1 MLLTRSNYGAD
12 MARRFVYSRW
22 DGSQRGFDVDA
33 DVLMEQIT
41 DEVIHHGDVEAAL
54 RRIMERGLQTPDGR
68 QMPGLSELRD
78 RIRDRREEIAESGEL
93 DGSLAEAARELA
105 DILDEERHAIE
116 NARDDALRSGDER
129 RAENANAAAD
139 ERQMRLDLLPDDLAG
154 RMQSLQSYNF
164 ESAEASRRFDELS
177 ERLRSEMMQQVVD
190 RVSEGMESVTPED
203 VQRTKEML
211 AALNEMI
218 AKRDQGEDPG
228 FEKFMDE
235 YGDMFPDDPETLDE
249 LLESIARR
257 MAAMQAMLNSMSP
270 EQREQL
276 ARLSQQFMDDMD
288 LQWQMEQLSSSLQ
301 AQFGQLNS
309 ESSYEMSG
317 ESPLSMSQAL
327 DAMAEM
333 GRLDELE
340 GMLDAATSPADLAEI
355 DPEKIRET
363 LGEDAASA
371 LEQLARLTNEL
382 IEAGLVDRVEGR
394 LELTP
399 RGLKTLGSN
408 ALRDLFSSL
417 RQDRSG
423 QHQMATIGQ
432 GHESAYDTKPYEFG
446 DAFRLDLHQTI
457 RNAIARQGSGTPV
470 RLSPDDFEVER
481 TEHLTR
487 AATVLMVDLSMSM
500 PMRGNFLPAKK
511 MAMAL
516 HSLITSRFPHDFI
529 GLVGFSETAREI
541 TAAQLPEVSW
551 DYVYGTNMHHGFTL
565 ARKMLAREHGT
576 KQIIM
581 VTDGEPTAHITSRGD
596 VYFDY
601 PPAPETLEVTLREVL
616 RCTRDGIRINT
627 FVLDATA
634 SLDRFISQLTQMNGG
649 RAFHTTNDELGGYV
663 LEDFIE
669 RRQRITHR
677 RAG

>member
-1 MLLTRSNYGAD
+1 
-12 MARRFVYSRW
+12 
-22 DGSQRGFDVDA
+22 
-33 DVLMEQIT
+33 MEQIT

-235 YGDMFPDDPETLDE
+235 YGDMFPEDPETLDE

-309 ESSYEMSG
+309 ESSYDMSG

-371 LEQLARLTNEL
+371 LEQLSRLTNEL

-446 DAFRLDLHQTI
+446 DPFRLDLHQTI

-541 TAAQLPEVSW
+541 SAAQLPEVSW

-565 ARKMLAREHGT
+565 ARKMLSREHGT

>member
-1 MLLTRSNYGAD
+1 
-12 MARRFVYSRW
+12 
-22 DGSQRGFDVDA
+22 
-33 DVLMEQIT
+33 MEQIT

-54 RRIMERGLQTPDGR
+54 RRMMERGLRTPDGR

-105 DILDEERHAIE
+105 DILDEERHAVE
-116 NARDDALRSGDER
+116 NARENALRSGDER

-257 MAAMQAMLNSMSP
+257 MAAMQAMMNSMSP

-317 ESPLSMSQAL
+317 ESPMSMSQAL

-371 LEQLARLTNEL
+371 LEQLSRLTNEL

-399 RGLKTLGSN
+399 RGLKALGSN

-446 DAFRLDLHQTI
+446 DPFRLDLHQTI
-457 RNAIARQGSGTPV
+457 RNAVARQGSGTPV

-601 PPAPETLEVTLREVL
+601 PPAPETLEATLREVL

-669 RRQRITHR
+669 RRQRITRR

>member
-1 MLLTRSNYGAD
+1 

-93 DGSLAEAARELA
+93 DGSLAEASRELA

-177 ERLRSEMMQQVVD
+177 ERLRSEVMQQVVD

-371 LEQLARLTNEL
+371 LEQLSRLTNEL

-446 DAFRLDLHQTI
+446 DPFRLDLHQTI

>member
-1 MLLTRSNYGAD
+1 

-78 RIRDRREEIAESGEL
+78 RIRNRREEIAESGEL

-190 RVSEGMESVTPED
+190 RVSEGMESVTSED

-235 YGDMFPDDPETLDE
+235 YGDMFPDNPETLDE

-276 ARLSQQFMDDMD
+276 AQLSQQFMDDMD

-371 LEQLARLTNEL
+371 LEQLSRLTNEL

-446 DAFRLDLHQTI
+446 DPFRLDLHQTI

-529 GLVGFSETAREI
+529 GLIGFSETAREI
-541 TAAQLPEVSW
+541 SAAQLPEVSW

>member
-1 MLLTRSNYGAD
+1 MYLRRSNYGAD

-33 DVLMEQIT
+33 DFLMEQIT
-41 DEVIHHGDVEAAL
+41 DEVIHHGDVDAAL
-54 RRIMERGLQTPDGR
+54 RRIMERGLRTPDGR
-68 QMPGLSELRD
+68 QMPGLAELRD
-78 RIRDRREEIAESGEL
+78 RIRDRREEISESGEL

-105 DILDEERHAIE
+105 DIIDEERHAIE
-116 NARDDALRSGDER
+116 NARDNATRSGDER

-164 ESAEASRRFDELS
+164 ESAEAARRFDELS
-177 ERLRSEMMQQVVD
+177 ERLRSEMMQQIVD
-190 RVSEGMESVTPED
+190 RVAEGMESVTPED

-211 AALNEMI
+211 SALNEMI
-218 AKRDQGEDPG
+218 ARRDQGEDPK
-228 FEKFMDE
+228 FEEFMDE
-235 YGDMFPDDPETLDE
+235 YGDMFPDNPETLDD

-257 MAAMQAMLNSMSP
+257 MAAMQAMMNSMSP

-288 LQWQMEQLSSSLQ
+288 LQWQMDQLSSSLQ
-301 AQFGQLNS
+301 AQFGSLNS

-317 ESPLSMSQAL
+317 DSPMSMSQAL

-355 DPEKIRET
+355 DPDKIRET
-363 LGEDAASA
+363 LGDDAASA
-371 LEQLARLTNEL
+371 LEQLSRLTNEL

-399 RGLKTLGSN
+399 RGLKTLGTN

-417 RQDRSG
+417 RQDRTG
-423 QHQMATIGQ
+423 QHQMSAIGQ

-446 DAFRLDLHQTI
+446 DPFRLDLHQTI

-516 HSLITSRFPHDFI
+516 HTLITSRFPHDFI

-596 VYFDY
+596 VFFDY
-601 PPAPETLEVTLREVL
+601 PPAPETLEVTLKEVL

-634 SLDRFISQLTQMNGG
+634 SLDRFISQLTKMNGG

-669 RRQRITHR
+669 RRQRVTRR

>member
-1 MLLTRSNYGAD
+1 

-371 LEQLARLTNEL
+371 LEQLSRLTNEL

-446 DAFRLDLHQTI
+446 DPFRLDLHQTI

-565 ARKMLAREHGT
+565 ARKMLAREHGM

>member
-1 MLLTRSNYGAD
+1 
-12 MARRFVYSRW
+12 
-22 DGSQRGFDVDA
+22 
-33 DVLMEQIT
+33 
-41 DEVIHHGDVEAAL
+41 
-54 RRIMERGLQTPDGR
+54 
-68 QMPGLSELRD
+68 
-78 RIRDRREEIAESGEL
+78 
-93 DGSLAEAARELA
+93 
-105 DILDEERHAIE
+105 
-116 NARDDALRSGDER
+116 
-129 RAENANAAAD
+129 
-139 ERQMRLDLLPDDLAG
+139 
-154 RMQSLQSYNF
+154 
-164 ESAEASRRFDELS
+164 
-177 ERLRSEMMQQVVD
+177 MMQQIVD
-190 RVSEGMESVTPED
+190 RVSEGMESVTPDD
-203 VQRTKEML
+203 VQRAKEML
-211 AALNEMI
+211 SALNEMI
-218 AKRDQGEDPG
+218 AKRDRGEDPG
-228 FEKFMDE
+228 FDEFMDE
-235 YGDMFPDDPETLDE
+235 YGDMFPDNPETLDE

-257 MAAMQAMLNSMSP
+257 MSAMQAMMNSMSP
-270 EQREQL
+270 ELREQL

-301 AQFGQLNS
+301 AQVGSFNA
-309 ESSYEMSG
+309 ESSYEMTG
-317 ESPLSMSQAL
+317 DNPMSMSQAL

-355 DPEKIRET
+355 DPDKIRET
-363 LGEDAASA
+363 LGDDAASA
-371 LEQLARLTNEL
+371 LEQLSRLTNEL

-423 QHQMATIGQ
+423 QHQMSAIGQ

-446 DAFRLDLHQTI
+446 DPFRLDLHQTI

-511 MAMAL
+511 MALAL

-596 VYFDY
+596 VFFDY
-601 PPAPETLEVTLREVL
+601 PPAPETLEVTLKEVL

-634 SLDRFISQLTQMNGG
+634 SLDRFISQLTKMNGG

-669 RRQRITHR
+669 RRERVTRR

>member
-1 MLLTRSNYGAD
+1 

-371 LEQLARLTNEL
+371 LEQLSRLTNEL
-382 IEAGLVDRVEGR
+382 IEAGLVDRIEGR

-446 DAFRLDLHQTI
+446 DPFRLDLHQTI

>member
-1 MLLTRSNYGAD
+1 MYLRRSNYGAD

-33 DVLMEQIT
+33 DFLMEQIT
-41 DEVIHHGDVEAAL
+41 DEVIHHGDVDAAL
-54 RRIMERGLQTPDGR
+54 RRIMERGLRTPDGR
-68 QMPGLSELRD
+68 QMPGLAELRD
-78 RIRDRREEIAESGEL
+78 RIRDRREEISESGEL

-105 DILDEERHAIE
+105 DIIDEERHAIE
-116 NARDDALRSGDER
+116 NARDDATRSGDER

-164 ESAEASRRFDELS
+164 ESAEAARRFDELS
-177 ERLRSEMMQQVVD
+177 ERLRSEMMQQIVD
-190 RVSEGMESVTPED
+190 RVAEGMESVTPED

-211 AALNEMI
+211 SALNEMI
-218 AKRDQGEDPG
+218 ARRDQGEDPK
-228 FEKFMDE
+228 FEEFMDE
-235 YGDMFPDDPETLDE
+235 YGDMFPDNPETLDD

-257 MAAMQAMLNSMSP
+257 MAAMQAMMNSMSP

-288 LQWQMEQLSSSLQ
+288 LQWQMDQLSSSLQ
-301 AQFGQLNS
+301 AQFGSLNS

-317 ESPLSMSQAL
+317 DSPMSMSQAL

-355 DPEKIRET
+355 DPDKIRET
-363 LGEDAASA
+363 LGDDAASA
-371 LEQLARLTNEL
+371 LEQLSRLTNEL

-399 RGLKTLGSN
+399 RGLKTLGTN

-417 RQDRSG
+417 RQDRTG
-423 QHQMATIGQ
+423 QHQMSAIGQ

-446 DAFRLDLHQTI
+446 DPFRLDLHQTI

-516 HSLITSRFPHDFI
+516 HTLITSRFPHDFI

-596 VYFDY
+596 VFFDY
-601 PPAPETLEVTLREVL
+601 PPAPETLEVTLKEVL

-634 SLDRFISQLTQMNGG
+634 SLDRFISQLTKMNGG

-669 RRQRITHR
+669 RRQRVTRR

>member
-1 MLLTRSNYGAD
+1 

-154 RMQSLQSYNF
+154 RMQGLQSYNF

-371 LEQLARLTNEL
+371 LEQLSRLTNEL

-446 DAFRLDLHQTI
+446 DPFRLDLHQTI

-669 RRQRITHR
+669 RRQRVTHR

>member
-340 GMLDAATSPADLAEI
+340 GMLDAATSPADLVEI

-371 LEQLARLTNEL
+371 LEQLSRLTNEL

-446 DAFRLDLHQTI
+446 DPFRLDLHQTI

>member
-1 MLLTRSNYGAD
+1 MLLTRSNYGAV

-371 LEQLARLTNEL
+371 LEQLSRLTNEL

-446 DAFRLDLHQTI
+446 DPFRLDLHQTI

>member
-1 MLLTRSNYGAD
+1 

-33 DVLMEQIT
+33 DLLMEQIT
-41 DEVIHHGDVEAAL
+41 DEVIHHGDVDAAL
-54 RRIMERGLQTPDGR
+54 RRIMERGLRTPDGR
-68 QMPGLSELRD
+68 QMPGLAELRD
-78 RIRDRREEIAESGEL
+78 RIRDRREEISESGEL

-105 DILDEERHAIE
+105 DIIDEERHAIE
-116 NARDDALRSGDER
+116 NARDNATRSGDER

-164 ESAEASRRFDELS
+164 ESAEAARRFDELS
-177 ERLRSEMMQQVVD
+177 ERLRSEMMQQIVD

-211 AALNEMI
+211 SALNEMI
-218 AKRDQGEDPG
+218 ANRDQGEDPK
-228 FEKFMDE
+228 FDEFMDE
-235 YGDMFPDDPETLDE
+235 YGDMFPDNPETLDE

-257 MAAMQAMLNSMSP
+257 MAAMQAMMNSMSP

-288 LQWQMEQLSSSLQ
+288 LQWQMDQLSSSLQ
-301 AQFGQLNS
+301 AQFGSFNS
-309 ESSYEMSG
+309 ESSYEMAG
-317 ESPLSMSQAL
+317 DSPMSMSQAL

-355 DPEKIRET
+355 DPDKIRET
-363 LGEDAASA
+363 LGDDAASA
-371 LEQLARLTNEL
+371 LEQLSRLTNEL

-399 RGLKTLGSN
+399 RGLKTLGTN

-423 QHQMATIGQ
+423 QHQMSTIGQ

-446 DAFRLDLHQTI
+446 DPFRLDLHQTI

-516 HSLITSRFPHDFI
+516 HTLITSRYPHDFI

-565 ARKMLAREHGT
+565 ARKMLSREHGT

-596 VYFDY
+596 VFFDY
-601 PPAPETLEVTLREVL
+601 PPAPETLEVTLKEVL

-634 SLDRFISQLTQMNGG
+634 SLDRFISQLTKMNGG

-669 RRQRITHR
+669 RRQRVTRR

>member
-116 NARDDALRSGDER
+116 NARDDGLRSGDER

-371 LEQLARLTNEL
+371 LEQLSRLTNEL

-446 DAFRLDLHQTI
+446 DPFRLDLHQTI

>member
-1 MLLTRSNYGAD
+1 

-33 DVLMEQIT
+33 YVLMEQIT

-371 LEQLARLTNEL
+371 LEQLSRLTNEL

-446 DAFRLDLHQTI
+446 DPFRLDLHQTI
-457 RNAIARQGSGTPV
+457 RNAVARQGSGTPV

>member
-78 RIRDRREEIAESGEL
+78 RIRNRREEIAESGEL

-235 YGDMFPDDPETLDE
+235 YGDMFPDNPETLDE

-276 ARLSQQFMDDMD
+276 AQLSQQFMDDMD

-371 LEQLARLTNEL
+371 LEQLSRLTNEL

-446 DAFRLDLHQTI
+446 DPFRLDLHQTI

-529 GLVGFSETAREI
+529 GLIGFSETAREI
-541 TAAQLPEVSW
+541 SAAQLPEVSW

>member
-1 MLLTRSNYGAD
+1 MLLTRSNYGAV

-41 DEVIHHGDVEAAL
+41 DEVIHHGDVEVAL

-371 LEQLARLTNEL
+371 LEQLSRLTNEL

-446 DAFRLDLHQTI
+446 DPFRLDLHQTI
-457 RNAIARQGSGTPV
+457 RNAVARQGSGTPV

-541 TAAQLPEVSW
+541 TADQLPEVSW

>member
-1 MLLTRSNYGAD
+1 MSTIADRYRSF

-41 DEVIHHGDVEAAL
+41 DEVIHHGDVAAAL
-54 RRIMERGLQTPDGR
+54 RRVMERGLRTADGR
-68 QMPGLSELRD
+68 QMPGLAEMRE
-78 RIRDRREEIAESGEL
+78 RIRERREEIQESGEL

-105 DILDEERHAIE
+105 DILDEERHAIDQ
-116 NARDDALRSGDER
+116 ARRDAARSGDER
-129 RAENANAAAD
+129 RATHADAAAT
-139 ERQMRLDLLPDDLAG
+139 ERMMRLDLLPDDLAG
-154 RMQSLQSYNF
+154 RMKSLDGYNF
-164 ESAEASRRFDELS
+164 ESAEAARRFEELS
-177 ERLRSEMMQQVVD
+177 ERLRSEMMQQLVD

-203 VQRTKEML
+203 VQRAKDML
-211 AALNEMI
+211 SALNEMI
-218 AKRDQGEDPG
+218 DRRDQGEDPE

-235 YGDMFPDDPETLDE
+235 FGDMFPDNPSTLDE

-276 ARLSQQFMDDMD
+276 SKLSQQFMDDMD
-288 LQWQMEQLSSSLQ
+288 LQWQVDRLSSALQ
-301 AQFGQLNS
+301 QQFGPLNS
-309 ESSYEMSG
+309 DSSYSMEG
-317 ESPLSMSQAL
+317 ESPMSMAQAL

-340 GMLDAATSPADLAEI
+340 GLIDAATSPADLAEI
-355 DPEKIRET
+355 DPERVREV
-363 LGEDAASA
+363 LGDDAASA

-399 RGLKTLGSN
+399 RGLRAIGSN
-408 ALRDLFSSL
+408 ALRDLFTSL

-423 QHQMATIGQ
+423 QHHLPTIGQ

-446 DAFRLDLHQTI
+446 DSFRLDLHQTI
-457 RNAIARQGSGTPV
+457 RNAIARQGAGTPV
-470 RLSPDDFEVER
+470 TLHADDFEVER

-511 MAMAL
+511 VAMAL
-516 HSLITSRFPHDFI
+516 HTLITSRFPHDYI

-601 PPAPETLEVTLREVL
+601 PPSPETLEVTLREVV
-616 RCTRDGIRINT
+616 RCTREHIRINT

-634 SLDRFISQLTQMNGG
+634 SLDRFIEQMTQLNGG

-663 LEDFIE
+663 LEDFLE
-669 RRQRITHR
+669 RRRRITHR

>member
-78 RIRDRREEIAESGEL
+78 RIRNRREEIAESGEL

-235 YGDMFPDDPETLDE
+235 YGDMFPEDPETLDE

-371 LEQLARLTNEL
+371 LEQLSRLTNEL

-446 DAFRLDLHQTI
+446 DPFRLDLHQTI

-529 GLVGFSETAREI
+529 GLIGFSETAREI
-541 TAAQLPEVSW
+541 SAAQLPEVSW

>member
-22 DGSQRGFDVDA
+22 DGSQRGFYVDA

-371 LEQLARLTNEL
+371 LEQLSRLTNEL

-446 DAFRLDLHQTI
+446 DPFRLDLHQTI

>member
-1 MLLTRSNYGAD
+1 
-12 MARRFVYSRW
+12 
-22 DGSQRGFDVDA
+22 
-33 DVLMEQIT
+33 
-41 DEVIHHGDVEAAL
+41 
-54 RRIMERGLQTPDGR
+54 MERGLRTPDGR
-68 QMPGLSELRD
+68 QMPGLGELRD
-78 RIRDRREEIAESGEL
+78 RIRDRREEISESGEL

-116 NARDDALRSGDER
+116 QARDNAVRSGDER
-129 RAENANAAAD
+129 RADNANAAAD

-164 ESAEASRRFDELS
+164 ESSEASRRFEELS
-177 ERLRSEMMQQVVD
+177 DRLRSEMMQQIVD
-190 RVSEGMESVTPED
+190 RVSEGMESVTPDD
-203 VQRTKEML
+203 VQRAKEML
-211 AALNEMI
+211 SALNEMI
-218 AKRDQGEDPG
+218 AKRDRGEDPG
-228 FEKFMDE
+228 FDEFMDE
-235 YGDMFPDDPETLDE
+235 YGDMFPDNPETLDE

-257 MAAMQAMLNSMSP
+257 MSAMQAMMNSMSP

-301 AQFGQLNS
+301 AQFGSFNA
-309 ESSYEMSG
+309 ESSYEMTG
-317 ESPLSMSQAL
+317 DNPMSMSQAL

-355 DPEKIRET
+355 DPDKIRET
-363 LGEDAASA
+363 LGDDAASA
-371 LEQLARLTNEL
+371 LEQLSRLTNEL

-423 QHQMATIGQ
+423 QHQMSAIGQ

-446 DAFRLDLHQTI
+446 DPFRLDLHQTI

-511 MAMAL
+511 MALAL

-596 VYFDY
+596 VFFDY
-601 PPAPETLEVTLREVL
+601 PPAPETLEVTLKEVL

-634 SLDRFISQLTQMNGG
+634 SLDRFISQLTKMNGG

-669 RRQRITHR
+669 RRERVTRR

>member
-93 DGSLAEAARELA
+93 DGSLAEASRELA

-363 LGEDAASA
+363 LGEDAAAA
-371 LEQLARLTNEL
+371 LEQLSRLTNEL

-446 DAFRLDLHQTI
+446 DPFRLDLHQTI

>member
-1 MLLTRSNYGAD
+1 

-235 YGDMFPDDPETLDE
+235 YGDMFPEDPETLDE

-309 ESSYEMSG
+309 ESSYDMSG

-371 LEQLARLTNEL
+371 LEQLSRLTNEL

-446 DAFRLDLHQTI
+446 DPFRLDLHQTI

-529 GLVGFSETAREI
+529 GLIGFSETAREI
-541 TAAQLPEVSW
+541 SAAQLPEVSW

>member
-1 MLLTRSNYGAD
+1 

-371 LEQLARLTNEL
+371 LEQLSRLTNEL

-446 DAFRLDLHQTI
+446 DPFRLDLHQTI

-649 RAFHTTNDELGGYV
+649 RAFHTTIDELGGYV

>member
-1 MLLTRSNYGAD
+1 

-235 YGDMFPDDPETLDE
+235 YGDMFPEDPETLDE

-340 GMLDAATSPADLAEI
+340 GMLDAATSPADLVEI

-371 LEQLARLTNEL
+371 LEQLSRLTNEL

-446 DAFRLDLHQTI
+446 DPFRLDLHQTI

-541 TAAQLPEVSW
+541 SAAQLPEVSW

-565 ARKMLAREHGT
+565 ARKMLSREHGT
-576 KQIIM
+576 KQII
-581 VTDGEPTAHITSRGD
+581 
-596 VYFDY
+596 
-601 PPAPETLEVTLREVL
+601 
-616 RCTRDGIRINT
+616 
-627 FVLDATA
+627 
-634 SLDRFISQLTQMNGG
+634 
-649 RAFHTTNDELGGYV
+649 
-663 LEDFIE
+663 
-669 RRQRITHR
+669 
-677 RAG
+677 

>member
-1 MLLTRSNYGAD
+1 

-93 DGSLAEAARELA
+93 DGSLAEASRELA

-139 ERQMRLDLLPDDLAG
+139 ERQMRLDLLPDDLAS

-177 ERLRSEMMQQVVD
+177 ERLRSEVMQQVVD

-371 LEQLARLTNEL
+371 LEQLSRLTNEL

-446 DAFRLDLHQTI
+446 DPFRLDLHQTI

>member
-1 MLLTRSNYGAD
+1 

-33 DVLMEQIT
+33 DLLMEQIT

-371 LEQLARLTNEL
+371 LEQLSRLTNEL

-446 DAFRLDLHQTI
+446 DPFRLDLHQTI
-457 RNAIARQGSGTPV
+457 RNAVARQGSGTPV

>member
-1 MLLTRSNYGAD
+1 

-41 DEVIHHGDVEAAL
+41 DEVIHHGDVEAAI

-218 AKRDQGEDPG
+218 TKRDQGEDPG

-371 LEQLARLTNEL
+371 LEQLSRLTNEL

-446 DAFRLDLHQTI
+446 DPFRLDLHQTI

>member
-1 MLLTRSNYGAD
+1 
-12 MARRFVYSRW
+12 
-22 DGSQRGFDVDA
+22 
-33 DVLMEQIT
+33 MEQIT

-78 RIRDRREEIAESGEL
+78 RIRDRRQEIAESGEL

-371 LEQLARLTNEL
+371 LEQLSRLTNEL

-446 DAFRLDLHQTI
+446 DPFRLDLHQTI

-601 PPAPETLEVTLREVL
+601 PPAPETLEVTLREAL

-663 LEDFIE
+663 LEDFIQ

>member
-235 YGDMFPDDPETLDE
+235 YGDMFPEDPETLDE

-340 GMLDAATSPADLAEI
+340 GMLDAATSPADLVEI

-371 LEQLARLTNEL
+371 LEQLSRLTNEL

-446 DAFRLDLHQTI
+446 DPFRLDLHQTI

-663 LEDFIE
+663 LEDFIQ

>member
-1 MLLTRSNYGAD
+1 MCLFRPNYGAD

-33 DVLMEQIT
+33 DLLMEQIT
-41 DEVIHHGDVEAAL
+41 DEVIHHGDVDAAL
-54 RRIMERGLQTPDGR
+54 RRIMERGLRTPDGR
-68 QMPGLSELRD
+68 QMPGLAELRD
-78 RIRDRREEIAESGEL
+78 RIRDRREEISESGEL

-105 DILDEERHAIE
+105 DIIDEERHAIE
-116 NARDDALRSGDER
+116 NARDNATRSGDER

-164 ESAEASRRFDELS
+164 ESAEAARRFDELS
-177 ERLRSEMMQQVVD
+177 ERLRSEMMQQIVD

-211 AALNEMI
+211 SALNEMI
-218 AKRDQGEDPG
+218 ANRDQGEDPK
-228 FEKFMDE
+228 FDEFMDE
-235 YGDMFPDDPETLDE
+235 YGDMFPDNPETLDE

-257 MAAMQAMLNSMSP
+257 MAAMQAMMNSMSP

-288 LQWQMEQLSSSLQ
+288 LQWQMDQLSSSLQ
-301 AQFGQLNS
+301 AQFGSFNS
-309 ESSYEMSG
+309 ESSYEMAG
-317 ESPLSMSQAL
+317 DSPMSMSQAL

-355 DPEKIRET
+355 DPDKIRET
-363 LGEDAASA
+363 LGDDAASA
-371 LEQLARLTNEL
+371 LEQLSRLTNEL

-399 RGLKTLGSN
+399 RGLKTLGTN

-423 QHQMATIGQ
+423 QHQMSAIGQ

-446 DAFRLDLHQTI
+446 DPFRLDLHQTI

-516 HSLITSRFPHDFI
+516 HTLITSRYPHDFI

-565 ARKMLAREHGT
+565 ARKMLSKEHGT

-596 VYFDY
+596 VFFDY
-601 PPAPETLEVTLREVL
+601 PPAPETLEVTLKEVL

-634 SLDRFISQLTQMNGG
+634 SLDRFISQLTKMNGG

-669 RRQRITHR
+669 RRQRVTRR

>member
-1 MLLTRSNYGAD
+1 

-54 RRIMERGLQTPDGR
+54 RRIMERGLRTPDGR
-68 QMPGLSELRD
+68 QMPGLGELRD
-78 RIRDRREEIAESGEL
+78 RIRDRREEISESGEL

-116 NARDDALRSGDER
+116 QARDNAVRSGDER
-129 RAENANAAAD
+129 RADNANAAAD

-164 ESAEASRRFDELS
+164 ESSEASRRFEELS
-177 ERLRSEMMQQVVD
+177 DRLRSEMMQQIVD
-190 RVSEGMESVTPED
+190 RVSEGMESVTPDD
-203 VQRTKEML
+203 VQRAKEML
-211 AALNEMI
+211 SALNEMI
-218 AKRDQGEDPG
+218 AKRDRGEDPG
-228 FEKFMDE
+228 FDEFMDE
-235 YGDMFPDDPETLDE
+235 YGDMFPDNPETLDE

-257 MAAMQAMLNSMSP
+257 MSAMQAMMNSMSP

-301 AQFGQLNS
+301 AQFGSFNA
-309 ESSYEMSG
+309 ESSYEMTG
-317 ESPLSMSQAL
+317 DSPMSMSQAL

-355 DPEKIRET
+355 DPDKIRET
-363 LGEDAASA
+363 LGDDAASA
-371 LEQLARLTNEL
+371 LEQLSRLTNEL

-423 QHQMATIGQ
+423 QHQMSAIGQ

-446 DAFRLDLHQTI
+446 DPFRLDLHQTI

-511 MAMAL
+511 MALAL

-596 VYFDY
+596 VFFDY
-601 PPAPETLEVTLREVL
+601 PPAPETLEVTLKEVL

-634 SLDRFISQLTQMNGG
+634 SLDRFISQLTKMNGG

-669 RRQRITHR
+669 RRERVTRR

>member
-1 MLLTRSNYGAD
+1 

-93 DGSLAEAARELA
+93 DGSLAEASRELA

-371 LEQLARLTNEL
+371 LEQLSRLTNEL

-446 DAFRLDLHQTI
+446 DPFRLDLHQTI

>member
-1 MLLTRSNYGAD
+1 

-371 LEQLARLTNEL
+371 LEQLSRLTNEL

-446 DAFRLDLHQTI
+446 DPFRLDLHQTI

-565 ARKMLAREHGT
+565 ARKMLAREQGT

>member
-1 MLLTRSNYGAD
+1 MLLTGSNYGAD
-12 MARRFVYSRW
+12 MARRFVYSQW

-33 DVLMEQIT
+33 DVLMDQIT

-54 RRIMERGLQTPDGR
+54 RRVMERGLQTPDGR

-105 DILDEERHAIE
+105 DILDEERHAVE

-276 ARLSQQFMDDMD
+276 AQLSQQFMDDMD

-340 GMLDAATSPADLAEI
+340 GMLDAATSPTDLAEI

-371 LEQLARLTNEL
+371 LEQLSRLTNEL

-446 DAFRLDLHQTI
+446 DPFRLDLHQTI

>member
-371 LEQLARLTNEL
+371 LEQLSRLTNEL

-446 DAFRLDLHQTI
+446 DPFRLDLHQTI

-565 ARKMLAREHGT
+565 ARKMLVREHGT

>member
-1 MLLTRSNYGAD
+1 

-54 RRIMERGLQTPDGR
+54 RRIMERGLRTPDGR
-68 QMPGLSELRD
+68 QMPGLAELRD
-78 RIRDRREEIAESGEL
+78 RIRDRREEISESGEL

-116 NARDDALRSGDER
+116 QARDNAVRSGDER
-129 RAENANAAAD
+129 RADNANAAAD

-164 ESAEASRRFDELS
+164 ESSEASRRFEELS
-177 ERLRSEMMQQVVD
+177 ERLRAEMMQQIVD

-203 VQRTKEML
+203 VQRAKEML
-211 AALNEMI
+211 SALNEMI

-228 FEKFMDE
+228 FEEFMDE
-235 YGDMFPDDPETLDE
+235 YGDMFPDNPETLDE

-257 MAAMQAMLNSMSP
+257 MAAMQAMMNSMSP

-301 AQFGQLNS
+301 AQFGSFNA
-309 ESSYEMSG
+309 ESSYEMTG
-317 ESPLSMSQAL
+317 DSPMSMSQAL

-355 DPEKIRET
+355 DPDKIRET
-363 LGEDAASA
+363 LGDDAASA
-371 LEQLARLTNEL
+371 LEQLSRLTNEL

-423 QHQMATIGQ
+423 QHQMSAIGQ

-446 DAFRLDLHQTI
+446 DPFRLDLHQTI

-565 ARKMLAREHGT
+565 ARKMLSREHGT

-596 VYFDY
+596 VFFDY
-601 PPAPETLEVTLREVL
+601 PPAPETLEVTLKEVL

-634 SLDRFISQLTQMNGG
+634 SLDRFISQLTKMNGG

-669 RRQRITHR
+669 RRQRVTRR

>member
-309 ESSYEMSG
+309 ESSYDMSG

-371 LEQLARLTNEL
+371 LEQLSRLTNEL

-446 DAFRLDLHQTI
+446 DPFRLDLHQTI

-541 TAAQLPEVSW
+541 SAAQLPEVSW